1 MDVFIRPNILY
12 YVVFMYGISYVVEK
26 LRHICGVSY
35 AVRVRHGC
43 FHPSI
48 NGIIYLENKLR
59 HICGVSYVAY
69 IL

>member
-12 YVVFMYGISYVVEK
+12 YVLFIYGISYVVK
-26 LRHICGVSY
+26 QLRHICGVSY

-48 NGIIYLENKLR
+48 NGISYLVDKLR
-59 HICGVSYVAY
+59 HICEVSYVVY